1 MENITFSKYFWVEI
15 IKLLRPRQW
24 IKNGFVISPLIFSGK
39 FNQISEIYEAL
50 MAAVAFSIASS
61 AVYIVNDLTDIDR
74 DRLHPSKSKTRP
86 LAAGTISVG
95 VAFFILVLLY
105 LILFIFWF
113 KTPMVIWI
121 ILLYILINIA
131 YSYFL
136 KNQPVIDIFTI
147 ALGFVL
153 RVYAGAVAIDVHVSG
168 WMFSTTLCLALYLG
182 SIKRRQ
188 ELSQSGYSAREV
200 LKNYSIGLV
209 NRYAEFSAVCALL
222 FYSLFVISNR
232 PELEV
237 TIPLVLFGLFRYWY
251 IVEKSGSGESPTDVL
266 YKDFPLALTIFLW
279 ILLCIWTLLPTS

>member
-1 MENITFSKYFWVEI
+1 MENTTFSKYFWVEI

-24 IKNGFVISPLIFSGK
+24 IKNSFVISPLIFSGK
-39 FNQISEIYEAL
+39 FNQISEIYEAV
-50 MAAVAFSIASS
+50 MAAVAFSVASS

-113 KTPMVIWI
+113 KIPMVIWI
-121 ILLYILINIA
+121 ILLYILINVA

-188 ELSQSGYSAREV
+188 ELSQSGDSARKV

-209 NRYAEFSAVCALL
+209 NRYAEFSAICALL

-232 PELEV
+232 PELEI

-251 IVEKSGSGESPTDVL
+251 IVEKLGSGESPTDIL

-279 ILLCIWTLLPTS
+279 ISLCIWTLLPTS